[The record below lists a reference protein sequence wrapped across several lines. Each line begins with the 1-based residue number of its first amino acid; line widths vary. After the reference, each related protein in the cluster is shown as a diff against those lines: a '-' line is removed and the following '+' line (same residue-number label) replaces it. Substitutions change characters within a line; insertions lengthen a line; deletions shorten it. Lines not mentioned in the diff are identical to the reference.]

1 MNQSILSLLHL
12 SDPMLPIGGFS
23 HSAGLET
30 YVQHQVVNNVETAH
44 SFVKEMLS
52 KNLAYTDA
60 AILSLAF
67 DATAK
72 KDIALLLSLDEECSA
87 AKLPAEIRMASKKLG
102 VRLLKIF
109 ETLTKNDFA
118 QAYAGHLKN
127 NLAEGNHCVVFG
139 MFAQLLGINK
149 QQALEGYFYN
159 AAAGF
164 VTNCV
169 KLIPLGQQHGQEI
182 LFSLMPLIRELAQ
195 GAMNPNKDLIGFCC
209 SGFDIRSMQHE
220 HLYSRLYMS

>member
-1 MNQSILSLLHL
+1 MNQSVLSLLHL

-30 YVQHQVVNNVETAH
+30 YVQQQVVTNSETAQ
-44 SFVKEMLS
+44 SFIKEMLS

-60 AILSLAF
+60 AILSLVY
-67 DATAK
+67 DATAQ
-72 KDIALLLSLDEECSA
+72 KDIAIVLRLDEECSA

-102 VRLLKIF
+102 IRLLKIF
-109 ETLTKNDFA
+109 ETLTENAFA
-118 QAYAGHLKN
+118 QAYGVHLKN

-139 MFAQLLGINK
+139 MFAQILGINK
-149 QQALEGYFYN
+149 HQALEGYFYN

-182 LFSLMPLIRELAQ
+182 LFSLMPLIRELAE
-195 GAMNPNKDLIGFCC
+195 GAMTPNRDLIGFCC